1 MGAPNPDYELL
12 TEHLGYPPVALLD
25 DIINTV
31 NVLSD
36 RALTSIEKLLLSIPP
51 KNLGF
56 PTPDA
61 AKLEIEQGT
70 HQLETLLT
78 ASLDRNFDKFELYCM
93 KNILT
98 VPAKE
103 RPFVRLRH
111 YEGLDFDAAE
121 TTTTTTTSKEGP
133 ARQPS
138 AESITGLRRRLQAS
152 QSIGVRLGEEKARNE
167 ALLRDLRAAM
177 GVKKLPDGIKDD
189 PDAPTGGSAFGFLR
203 DKAGLESG
211 GSRDPVTTTTQF
223 TLSQLQSLQQL
234 SGSLRA
240 LLPQLAEPAGGA
252 GEGDGKGRS
261 SWRSERSNYVESTS
275 RKYLENVE
283 GLELGEQGEVRD
295 GEYQGQ
301 GRNLMRGEV
310 EGLERVAAVLGS
322 AAGPAAAEAVAA
334 AADGGED
341 STTGGEPME
350 EGP

>member
-1 MGAPNPDYELL
+1 M
-12 TEHLGYPPVALLD
+12 
-25 DIINTV
+25 
-31 NVLSD
+31 
-36 RALTSIEKLLLSIPP
+36 R
-51 KNLGF
+51 
-56 PTPDA
+56 
-61 AKLEIEQGT
+61 
-70 HQLETLLT
+70 
-78 ASLDRNFDKFELYCM
+78 
-93 KNILT
+93 NILT

-111 YEGLDFDAAE
+111 YEGLDFDAAAAPAE
-121 TTTTTTTSKEGP
+121 TSTTATDEEGS

-138 AESITGLRRRLQAS
+138 TESITGLRRRLQAS

-177 GVKKLPDGIKDD
+177 GVKKLPDGVKDD
-189 PDAPTGGSAFGFLR
+189 PDAPEGASAGAFGFLR
-203 DKAGLESG
+203 DRAGLESG

-240 LLPQLAEPAGGA
+240 LLPQLAEPVGGG
-252 GEGDGKGRS
+252 GEGRS

-322 AAGPAAAEAVAA
+322 AAGPAAAEATAVAA
-334 AADGGED
+334 GAADGGED
-341 STTGGEPME
+341 STAGGEPME